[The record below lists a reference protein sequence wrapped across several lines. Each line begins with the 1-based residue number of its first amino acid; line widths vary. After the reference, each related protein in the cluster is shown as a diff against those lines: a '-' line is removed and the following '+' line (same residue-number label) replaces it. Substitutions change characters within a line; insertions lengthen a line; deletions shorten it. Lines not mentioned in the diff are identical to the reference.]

1 MHRAGRSFCTKQGYE
16 IYQNNFG
23 LLFSIPLRGVTFAL
37 HFLTLIIFVMP
48 KMKTHS
54 SAKKR
59 FKVTGT
65 GKVKRNR
72 ARMRHLM
79 RKKNDESQTPPARC
93 SGHAQCRPRPSGAPA
108 GDLIRLF

>member
-1 MHRAGRSFCTKQGYE
+1 MSSCRLKNLAALLRKRKQIKQFEDFLLRFGRSCYLCG
-16 IYQNNFG
+16 
-23 LLFSIPLRGVTFAL
+23 P
-37 HFLTLIIFVMP
+37 FLTQSFFVMP

-72 ARMRHLM
+72 ARLRHIASTKT
-79 RKKNDESQTPPARC
+79 KKQKRNLAKAVVVDKRDHAR
-93 SGHAQCRPRPSGAPA
+93 
-108 GDLIRLF
+108 IERLLVI

>member
-1 MHRAGRSFCTKQGYE
+1 MRQKRKKKFDVSFFA
-16 IYQNNFG
+16 FG
-23 LLFSIPLRGVTFAL
+23 KTSTFAL
-37 HFLTLIIFVMP
+37 HFSTHIISVMP

-59 FKVTGT
+59 FKVTGS

-79 RKKNDESQTPPARC
+79 RKKTTKAKRHLRGAVIVDRTEHAR
-93 SGHAQCRPRPSGAPA
+93 
-108 GDLIRLF
+108 IERLLTI